1 MQDSNRAMGTG
12 GYQSTYSQDTD
23 FMECDPSAGGRATA
37 ATSGST

>member
-1 MQDSNRAMGTG
+1 MQDRNREMGTG

-23 FMECDPSAGGRATA
+23 FMEGDPNAGGRATA